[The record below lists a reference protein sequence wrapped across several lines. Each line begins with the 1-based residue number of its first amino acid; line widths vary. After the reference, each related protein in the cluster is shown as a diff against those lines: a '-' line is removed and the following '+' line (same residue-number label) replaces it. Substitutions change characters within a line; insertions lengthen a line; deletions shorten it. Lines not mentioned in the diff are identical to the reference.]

1 MPISNV
7 PSTVACIPSRHCEC
21 PDENHPIVK
30 KSPTTV
36 TLPPTSDSKT
46 PFGGFG
52 WQNGPGHTLA
62 SSLKPYGSVMWS
74 ISVTSY
80 LAPCDRKT
88 TGRTR
93 PRSARWRW
101 GKGRPRKSAARVS
114 ELAFLYLELLVA
126 RGQDHRRTR
135 VAPTTMANRVTKTN
149 NTARSIAR
157 ATTVT
162 TAPEAYQPEPVPRRG
177 SSRTRKAYHAAGQ
190 RFVIVASTSPPRVP
204 LSSPRS
210 RAGRHGR
217 SASSTGSEEPSE
229 DERASQR
236 NEQARRGTGHAIQ
249 QVAGGGADHGKEHK
263 RALPSRT
270 RWGKRCTTV
279 SLERLRIVARR
290 CARGALELRG

>member
-1 MPISNV
+1 M
-7 PSTVACIPSRHCEC
+7 
-21 PDENHPIVK
+21 
-30 KSPTTV
+30 
-36 TLPPTSDSKT
+36 
-46 PFGGFG
+46 
-52 WQNGPGHTLA
+52 
-62 SSLKPYGSVMWS
+62 
-74 ISVTSY
+74 
-80 LAPCDRKT
+80 
-88 TGRTR
+88 
-93 PRSARWRW
+93 
-101 GKGRPRKSAARVS
+101 S

-157 ATTVT
+157 AMTVT
-162 TAPEAYQPEPVPRRG
+162 TAPEAYRPEPVLRRG